1 MYAAVKSNVLLRSH
15 KGVAALFKPA
25 AHVVQSGMPVFALL
39 SCTAEM
45 LATLDGR
52 IVYRHFGEG
61 DYEGDRGADQTAA
74 RHWLTVRQVRC

>member
-39 SCTAEM
+39 SLM
-45 LATLDGR
+45 
-52 IVYRHFGEG
+52 H
-61 DYEGDRGADQTAA
+61 RGNA
-74 RHWLTVRQVRC
+74 RHTGWPDCLSPFR